1 VILAVATL
9 AALSALVPPSGAEA
23 GGRPA
28 VGLAA
33 APARVLLP
41 AGGTRTVRVLN
52 PGRANIVVEARPA
65 GYALDVRG
73 RPRIVADRAGAWR
86 VAEPLQVAV
95 PPRGSAELRIAA
107 RVPRGVRPGDH
118 AALLLLTT
126 RPVAG
131 GGVPAR
137 IRIGVVVVVRV
148 PGRIV
153 HRVAIVGVAL
163 RRSGGAR
170 VLEIRA
176 ANRGNVDE
184 WVGARRVVV
193 VLQAA
198 GRRGVRA
205 RLHPGARRFLA
216 RSSGL
221 LLVRVPATV
230 RGRVRVVVALAR
242 PRAGVAVSRRAFWL
256 RL

>member
-1 VILAVATL
+1 MILAVATL

-41 AGGTRTVRVLN
+41 AAETRTVRVLN
-52 PGRANIVVEARPA
+52 PGRARVVVEARPA
-65 GYALDVRG
+65 GYTLDVRG
-73 RPRIVADRAGAWR
+73 RPRIVADRAGSWL
-86 VAEPLQVAV
+86 VAEPEQVVV
-95 PPRGSAELRIAA
+95 PPLGSAELQVAA

-126 RPVAG
+126 RPLAG
-131 GGVPAR
+131 IGVPTR
-137 IRIGVVVVVRV
+137 VRIGVVVVVRV

-153 HRVAIVGVAL
+153 HRVAIVGVRL
-163 RRSGGAR
+163 RRSGRAR
-170 VLEIRA
+170 LLEIHA

-184 WVGARRVVV
+184 WFGAGRVVV
-193 VLQAA
+193 VLRA
-198 GRRGVRA
+198 GGGVKA
-205 RLHPGARRFLA
+205 RLHPAARRFLA
-216 RSSGL
+216 RSNGVL
-221 LLVRVPATV
+221 LARVPAAAL
-230 RGRVRVVVALAR
+230 GRVRVVVTLSR
-242 PRAGVAVSRRAFWL
+242 PRDGVAFVERAFWL